1 MFQRLAKHQR
11 QGDDQER
18 HGPCHTDLTYVHGD
32 DKAEFPRVFLITGQ
46 LKGILK
52 KSLC

>member
-18 HGPCHTDLTYVHGD
+18 HGPCPTDLTYFHGD
-32 DKAEFPRVFLITGQ
+32 DKAEFPRGYLITGQ